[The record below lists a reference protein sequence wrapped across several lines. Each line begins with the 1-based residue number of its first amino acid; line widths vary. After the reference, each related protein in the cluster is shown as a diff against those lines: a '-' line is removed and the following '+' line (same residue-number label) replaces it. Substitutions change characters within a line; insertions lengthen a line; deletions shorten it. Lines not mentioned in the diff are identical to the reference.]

1 MHRFGEHIYELYF
14 LQGIAFLCESFYI
27 SCQGGGITGNNDLTT
42 TTEDKIYS
50 VTTYKT
56 YKQQFCKLYM
66 IKIKFIKLSNIYLL
80 KIKRYISDNEIRG
93 ELLNLLYPKNNDSIS
108 GSNDLAVPA

>member
-1 MHRFGEHIYELYF
+1 MHRFGEHIYGLYF

-27 SCQGGGITGNNDLTT
+27 SCQGGDVTGNNDLTT
-42 TTEDKIYS
+42 TTKDKIYS

-56 YKQQFCKLYM
+56 YKQQFYKFYM
-66 IKIKFIKLSNIYLL
+66 IKIKFVKLSNIYLL
-80 KIKRYISDNEIRG
+80 KTKRYISDNEIRG